1 MKNKFFTV
9 TLIALAG
16 LLLTRCSNKD
26 QEFTGANISD
36 YVNPAPGKYITYRL
50 DSTVR
55 KPFDDTGTTVHS
67 YLAKD
72 VIDAAITDN
81 LGRPAFRVIRYL
93 NDTLGAGTW
102 IQNMTYM
109 LVPGRESVELIENN
123 FRYIKL
129 VLPLRD
135 DFSWKGNK
143 YINTDVPPTT
153 QEPDYSYL
161 DDWDYTY
168 SNTDESFTPYL
179 TQLDST
185 ITINQRDEILGT
197 PNNVDAYSEKN
208 YAQEVYAK
216 GIGLVYRTFSHWL
229 FQPRNSNFVNGSI
242 EGYGITLRIV
252 DHN

>member
-1 MKNKFFTV
+1 MKNKLFIG
-9 TLIALAG
+9 TLILMAG

-26 QEFTGANISD
+26 QEFTGATISN
-36 YVNPAPGKYITYRL
+36 YVSPAPGKYITYRL

-55 KPFDDTGTTVHS
+55 KPFDDTATVIHS

-81 LGRPAFRVIRYL
+81 LGRPAFRVIRYI
-93 NDTLGAGTW
+93 NDTLAAGPW
-102 IQNMTYM
+102 VQSMTYM
-109 LVPGRESVELIENN
+109 IVPTRESVEVIENN
-123 FRYIKL
+123 FRFIKL

-135 DFSWKGNK
+135 DFSWKGNR

-153 QEPDYSYL
+153 QEPDYSFL

-168 SNTDESFTPYL
+168 SNTDQSFTPYK
-179 TQLDST
+179 TPLDST
-185 ITINQRDEILGT
+185 ITVNQRDEILGT

-208 YAQEVYAK
+208 YAMEVYAR
-216 GIGLVYRTFSHWL
+216 GIGLVYKRFSHWL